1 MRAQTRRLSFG
12 QTELD
17 GTDIRIL
24 QVLQDEG
31 RISKS
36 DLAARVHLSNSACF
50 ERMRRL
56 EQSGIIR
63 SYHARLDL
71 DLMEDLQIFQT
82 HVVLGSHRQED
93 FTRFEA
99 YVAANDM
106 IAECYGLGG
115 GIDYSLTCVARR
127 ISDYQGLIDDLLS
140 RGLNVERYYT
150 YVVTKQVKR
159 REIGIDRLLG

>member
-1 MRAQTRRLSFG
+1 MRPEMRRLSAG
-12 QTELD
+12 QAELD
-17 GTDIRIL
+17 GMDIRIL
-24 QVLQDEG
+24 RVLQEEG

-36 DLAARVHLSNSACF
+36 ELASRVHLSNSACF

-71 DLMEDLQIFQT
+71 DLLGEVQIFHT
-82 HVVLGSHRQED
+82 HVVLGAHRMED
-93 FTRFEA
+93 FRKFES
-99 YVAANDM
+99 YVEHSDM

-127 ISDYQGLIDDLLS
+127 ISDYQRLIDDLLS
-140 RGLNVERYYT
+140 SGLNVERYYT

-159 REIGIDRLLG
+159 REIGIDRLLP